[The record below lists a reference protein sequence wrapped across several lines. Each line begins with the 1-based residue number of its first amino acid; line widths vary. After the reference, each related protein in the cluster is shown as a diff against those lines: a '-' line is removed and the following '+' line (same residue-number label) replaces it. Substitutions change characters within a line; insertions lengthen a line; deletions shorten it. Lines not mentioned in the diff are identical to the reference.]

1 MLNTDD
7 NRQYRTFELRAEA
20 HKIEGYAVVFD
31 TPTVLDKDPYTGTEF
46 YEVVSRNAFDGCD
59 LSDVVLNVDH
69 EGTPLA
75 RTRAGTLTL
84 TPDAHGLKV
93 SATLSTGRGRELWED
108 IAAGNLDKMSFAFD
122 VSEESYDNKTH
133 TRTIQRIGKLWDV
146 SVVTRPAYE
155 QTCVYARASM
165 AGHMEQER
173 QAVVGATLAELRGA
187 VVKEPPLTREKVMKN
202 RSKLGAALLDLYR
215 RSELTA
221 QLAEVRS
228 WQPEGTPEDAQT
240 AREKSGQLQK
250 VLQELEG
257 LDQEITDKLEKCGK
271 FSQYGDE
278 DDSGFRVFPSDPAV
292 FVCIDI
298 LTGGHGCASIGRSE
312 AMVNARS
319 LGKDKLRWIA
329 RACGADEDEVVRE
342 YFTDNKAELVEPP
355 PPAPIAS
362 THKNL
367 FNQRRNYTMENIETR
382 ALQSYLCKGV
392 SNMTE
397 DERRALTTTGSGSA
411 TIPTSIVDRLISN
424 AGLSILT
431 YRATHLADGRPG
443 RLAIP
448 VAPATGGVGW
458 HQELADISVYDQ
470 TLSAITLSGAEMV
483 KLVAASRAMVD
494 MSTDNFEIYLMNLLA
509 GEMLDVLEDSY
520 ITGKSGTNN
529 CPGDGLDNLTLTGRT
544 VTATAS
550 ITVADVAEALALL
563 PAKVQRGG
571 LVLANASTLAG
582 ILMEKTTYAFDP
594 ATTLQALGLELVQDP
609 HVSDNTVYVVGAL
622 DQTLFLNFWQNIN
635 VRRSEDAMLAK
646 NAIAFLASCVCGFA
660 WNAANVAKI
669 TVSA

>member
-1 MLNTDD
+1 MLSVDD

-31 TPTVLDKDPYTGTEF
+31 TPTMLDKDPYTGTEF
-46 YEVVSRNAFDGCD
+46 YEVISRNAFDGCD
-59 LSDVVLNVDH
+59 LSDVILNVDH

-108 IAAGNLDKMSFAFD
+108 IAAGNLDKMSFAFN

-155 QTCVYARASM
+155 KTCVYARSSM
-165 AGHMEQER
+165 AGRMEQER
-173 QAVVGATLAELRGA
+173 RAVVEATLAELRGA
-187 VVKEPPLTREKVMKN
+187 VVKDPPLTREKVMEN
-202 RSKLGAALLDLYR
+202 VGDLGAALLDLYR

-221 QLAEVRS
+221 KLDEVRS
-228 WQPEGTPEDAQT
+228 WEPEGRPEDAQT
-240 AREKSGQLQK
+240 AREKSKQLQE
-250 VLQELEG
+250 VIRELE
-257 LDQEITDKLEKCGK
+257 DIDREIDDNLEKRGK
-271 FSQYGDE
+271 YGQYGD
-278 DDSGFRVFPSDPAV
+278 DNGPGYRVYPSDPAV
-292 FVCIDI
+292 FVCRDI
-298 LTGGHGCASIGRSE
+298 LTGRGCATIGRDE
-312 AMVNARS
+312 AMVNARA
-319 LGKDKLRWIA
+319 LGEEKLRWIA
-329 RACGADEDEVVRE
+329 RACGVDEAEVVDKYLTNNTYE
-342 YFTDNKAELVEPP
+342 IQNPP
-355 PPAPIAS
+355 
-362 THKNL
+362 TL
-367 FNQRRNYTMENIETR
+367 DFNINQKRSIRKMENIEIR
-382 ALQSYLCKGV
+382 ALQSYLCKGF
-392 SNMTE
+392 SSMTE

-411 TIPTSIVDRLISN
+411 TIPTAIVDRLIST

-431 YRATHLADGRPG
+431 HRATHLADGRPG
-443 RLAIP
+443 KLVIP
-448 VAPATGGVGW
+448 VAPAAGGVGW
-458 HQELADISVYDQ
+458 HQELADITVYDQ
-470 TLSAITLSGAEMV
+470 TLSSITLSGAELV
-483 KLVAASRAMVD
+483 KLVAASRAMID
-494 MSTDNFEIYLMNLLA
+494 MSTDSFESYLINLLA
-509 GEMLDVLEDSY
+509 GEVLDVLEDSY
-520 ITGKSGTNN
+520 VTGEAGTNN

-544 VTATAS
+544 VTATTA

-594 ATTLQALGLELVQDP
+594 STTLQSLGLELVQNP

-622 DQTLFLNFWQNIN
+622 EQTLFLNFWQNIN
-635 VRRSEDAMLAK
+635 VRRSEDAMLVK

-660 WNAANVAKI
+660 WNSNNVAKV
-669 TVSA
+669 TLSA

>member
-1 MLNTDD
+1 MLSTDD

-31 TPTVLDKDPYTGTEF
+31 TPTVLDKDPYTGTVF
-46 YEVVSRNAFDGCD
+46 YEVISRKAFDGCD
-59 LSDVVLNVDH
+59 LSDVILNVDH

-84 TPDAHGLKV
+84 TPDSHGLKV

-108 IAAGNLDKMSFAFD
+108 IAAGNLDKMSFAFT
-122 VSEESYDNKTH
+122 VSEESYDQAAR

-173 QAVVGATLAELRGA
+173 RAVVDATLAELRGA
-187 VVKEPPLTREKVMKN
+187 VVKDPPITRAKVMENK
-202 RSKLGAALLDLYR
+202 SALGAALLDLYR

-221 QLAEVRS
+221 KLAEVRS
-228 WQPEGTPEDAQT
+228 WEPEGKPEDAQT
-240 AREKSGQLQK
+240 AREKSKQLQE
-250 VLQELEG
+250 VIRELE
-257 LDQEITDKLEKCGK
+257 DIDREITDKLERRGK
-271 FSQYGDE
+271 FGRYGD
-278 DDSGFRVFPSDPAV
+278 DDGPEYRTYPSDPAA
-292 FVCIDI
+292 FVCLDI
-298 LTGGHGCASIGRSE
+298 LTGRGCALISRSE
-312 AMVNARS
+312 AMVNARG
-319 LGKDKLRWIA
+319 LGAEKLRWIA
-329 RACGADEDEVVRE
+329 RACGADEDEVVRK
-342 YFTDNKAELVEPP
+342 YLTDNKEEKPE
-355 PPAPIAS
+355 PPAPLS
-362 THKNL
+362 TLSTQKNL
-367 FNQRRNYTMENIETR
+367 NQRRNFAMENIETR

-411 TIPTSIVDRLISN
+411 TIPTAIVDRLIST

-431 YRATHLADGRPG
+431 HRATHLADGRPG
-443 RLAIP
+443 KLVIP
-448 VAPATGGVGW
+448 VAPAAGGVGW

-470 TLSAITLSGAEMV
+470 TLSAITLSGAELV

-494 MSTDNFEIYLMNLLA
+494 MSTDNFETYLINLLA
-509 GEMLDVLEDSY
+509 GEVLDVLEDSY
-520 ITGKSGTNN
+520 VTGKAGTDN
-529 CPGDGLDNLTLTGRT
+529 CPGDGLDTLTLTGRT
-544 VTATAS
+544 VTATTA
-550 ITVADVAEALALL
+550 ITVADIAQALAML

-594 ATTLQALGLELVQDP
+594 STTLQSLGLELVQDP

-635 VRRSEDAMLAK
+635 VRRSEDAMLVK

-660 WNAANVAKI
+660 WNSNNVAKV
-669 TVSA
+669 TLSA

>member
-1 MLNTDD
+1 MLNNAD

-31 TPTVLDKDPYTGTEF
+31 TPTMLDKDLYTGTEF
-46 YEVVSRNAFDGCD
+46 YEVISRNAFDGCD
-59 LSDVVLNVDH
+59 LSDVILNVDH

-84 TPDAHGLKV
+84 TPDSHGLKV

-108 IAAGNLDKMSFAFD
+108 IAAGNLDKMSFAFN

-133 TRTIQRIGKLWDV
+133 TRTIQKIGKLWDV

-173 QAVVGATLAELRGA
+173 RMVVETTLAELRGA
-187 VVKEPPLTREKVMKN
+187 VVKDPPLTREKVMEN
-202 RSKLGAALLDLYR
+202 VGDLGAALLDLYR

-221 QLAEVRS
+221 KLDEVRS
-228 WQPEGTPEDAQT
+228 WEPEGKPEDAQT
-240 AREKSGQLQK
+240 AREKSKQLQE
-250 VLQELEG
+250 VIRELE
-257 LDQEITDKLEKCGK
+257 DIDREIDDKLEKLGK
-271 FSQYGDE
+271 YEQYGD
-278 DDSGFRVFPSDPAV
+278 DNGPGYRVYPSDPAV
-292 FVCIDI
+292 FVCRDI
-298 LTGGHGCASIGRSE
+298 LTGRGCATIGRDE
-312 AMVNARS
+312 AMVNARA
-319 LGKDKLRWIA
+319 LGEEKLRWIA
-329 RACGADEDEVVRE
+329 RACGVDEAEVVDKYLTNNTYE
-342 YFTDNKAELVEPP
+342 IQNPP
-355 PPAPIAS
+355 
-362 THKNL
+362 TL
-367 FNQRRNYTMENIETR
+367 DFNINQKRSIRKMENIEIR
-382 ALQSYLCKGV
+382 ALQSYLCKGF
-392 SNMTE
+392 SSMTE

-411 TIPTSIVDRLISN
+411 TIPTAIVDRLIST

-431 YRATHLADGRPG
+431 HRATHLADGRPG
-443 RLAIP
+443 KLVIP
-448 VAPATGGVGW
+448 VAPAAGGVGW
-458 HQELADISVYDQ
+458 HQELADITVYDQ
-470 TLSAITLSGAEMV
+470 TLSSITLSGAELV
-483 KLVAASRAMVD
+483 KLVAASRAMID
-494 MSTDNFEIYLMNLLA
+494 MSTDSFESYLINLLA
-509 GEMLDVLEDSY
+509 GEVLDVLEDSY
-520 ITGKSGTNN
+520 VTGEAGTNN

-544 VTATAS
+544 VTATTA

-594 ATTLQALGLELVQDP
+594 STTLQSLGLELVQNP

-622 DQTLFLNFWQNIN
+622 EQTLFLNFWQNIN
-635 VRRSEDAMLAK
+635 VRRSEDAMLVK

-660 WNAANVAKI
+660 WNSNNVAKV
-669 TVSA
+669 TLSA

>member
-1 MLNTDD
+1 MLNNAD

-31 TPTVLDKDPYTGTEF
+31 TPTVLDKDPYTGTVF
-46 YEVVSRNAFDGCD
+46 YEVISRNAFDGCD
-59 LSDVVLNVDH
+59 LSDVILNVDH

-84 TPDAHGLKV
+84 TPDSHGLKV

-108 IAAGNLDKMSFAFD
+108 IAAGNLDKMSFAFN

-133 TRTIQRIGKLWDV
+133 TRTIQKIGKLWDV

-173 QAVVGATLAELRGA
+173 RMVVETTLAELRGA
-187 VVKEPPLTREKVMKN
+187 VVKDPPLTREKVMEN
-202 RSKLGAALLDLYR
+202 VGDLGAALLDLYR

-221 QLAEVRS
+221 KLDEVRS
-228 WQPEGTPEDAQT
+228 WEPEGKPEDAQT
-240 AREKSGQLQK
+240 AREKSKQLQE
-250 VLQELEG
+250 VIRELE
-257 LDQEITDKLEKCGK
+257 DIDREIDDKLEKLGK
-271 FSQYGDE
+271 YEQYGD
-278 DDSGFRVFPSDPAV
+278 DNGPGYRVYPSDPAV
-292 FVCIDI
+292 FVCRDI
-298 LTGGHGCASIGRSE
+298 LTGRGCATIGRDE
-312 AMVNARS
+312 AMVNARA
-319 LGKDKLRWIA
+319 LGEEKLRWIA
-329 RACGADEDEVVRE
+329 RACGVDEAEVVDKYLTNNTYE
-342 YFTDNKAELVEPP
+342 IQNPP
-355 PPAPIAS
+355 
-362 THKNL
+362 TL
-367 FNQRRNYTMENIETR
+367 DFNINQKRSIRKMENIEIR
-382 ALQSYLCKGV
+382 ALQSYLCKGF
-392 SNMTE
+392 SSMTE

-411 TIPTSIVDRLISN
+411 TIPTAIVDRLIST

-431 YRATHLADGRPG
+431 HRATHLADGRPG
-443 RLAIP
+443 KLVIP
-448 VAPATGGVGW
+448 VAPAAGGVGW
-458 HQELADISVYDQ
+458 HQELADITVYDQ
-470 TLSAITLSGAEMV
+470 TLSSISLSGAELV
-483 KLVAASRAMVD
+483 KLVAASRAMID
-494 MSTDNFEIYLMNLLA
+494 MSTDSFESYLINLLA
-509 GEMLDVLEDSY
+509 GEVLDVLEDSY
-520 ITGKSGTNN
+520 VTGEAGTNN

-544 VTATAS
+544 VTATTA

-594 ATTLQALGLELVQDP
+594 STTLQSLGLELVQNP

-622 DQTLFLNFWQNIN
+622 EQTLFLNFWQNIN
-635 VRRSEDAMLAK
+635 VRRSEDAMLVK

-660 WNAANVAKI
+660 WNSNNVAKV
-669 TVSA
+669 TLSA

>member
-1 MLNTDD
+1 MLNNAD

-31 TPTVLDKDPYTGTEF
+31 TPTVLDKDPYTGTVF
-46 YEVVSRNAFDGCD
+46 YEVISRNAFDGCD
-59 LSDVVLNVDH
+59 LSDVILNVDH

-84 TPDAHGLKV
+84 TPDSHGLKV

-108 IAAGNLDKMSFAFD
+108 IAAGNLDKMSFAFN

-133 TRTIQRIGKLWDV
+133 TRTIQKIGKLWDV

-173 QAVVGATLAELRGA
+173 RMVVETTLAELRGA
-187 VVKEPPLTREKVMKN
+187 VVKDPPLTREKVMEN
-202 RSKLGAALLDLYR
+202 VGDLGAALLDLYR

-221 QLAEVRS
+221 KLDEVRS
-228 WQPEGTPEDAQT
+228 WEPEGKPEDAQT
-240 AREKSGQLQK
+240 AREKSKQLQE
-250 VLQELEG
+250 VIRELE
-257 LDQEITDKLEKCGK
+257 DIDREIDDKLEKLGK
-271 FSQYGDE
+271 YEQYGD
-278 DDSGFRVFPSDPAV
+278 DNGPGYRVYPSDPAV
-292 FVCIDI
+292 FVCRDI
-298 LTGGHGCASIGRSE
+298 LTGRGCATIGRDE
-312 AMVNARS
+312 AMVNARA
-319 LGKDKLRWIA
+319 LGEEKLRWIA
-329 RACGADEDEVVRE
+329 RACGVDEAEVVDKYLTNNTYE
-342 YFTDNKAELVEPP
+342 IQNPP
-355 PPAPIAS
+355 
-362 THKNL
+362 TL
-367 FNQRRNYTMENIETR
+367 DFNINQKRSIRKMENIEIR
-382 ALQSYLCKGV
+382 ALQSYLCKGF
-392 SNMTE
+392 SSMTE

-411 TIPTSIVDRLISN
+411 TIPTAIVDRLIST

-431 YRATHLADGRPG
+431 HRATHLADGRPG
-443 RLAIP
+443 KLVIP
-448 VAPATGGVGW
+448 VAPAAGGVGW
-458 HQELADISVYDQ
+458 HQELADITVYDQ
-470 TLSAITLSGAEMV
+470 TLSSITLSGAELV
-483 KLVAASRAMVD
+483 KLVAASRAMID
-494 MSTDNFEIYLMNLLA
+494 MSTDSFESYLIHLLA
-509 GEMLDVLEDSY
+509 GEVLDVLEDSY
-520 ITGKSGTNN
+520 VTGEAGTNN

-544 VTATAS
+544 VTATTA
-550 ITVADVAEALALL
+550 ITVADIAQALAML

-594 ATTLQALGLELVQDP
+594 STTLQSLGLELVQDP

-660 WNAANVAKI
+660 WNSNNVAK
-669 TVSA
+669 VSISD

>member
-1 MLNTDD
+1 MLSVDD

-31 TPTVLDKDPYTGTEF
+31 TPTMLDKDPYTGTEF
-46 YEVVSRNAFDGCD
+46 YEVISRNAFDGCD
-59 LSDVVLNVDH
+59 LSDVILNVDH

-93 SATLSTGRGRELWED
+93 SATLSTGRGRDLWED
-108 IAAGNLDKMSFAFD
+108 IAAGNLDKMSFAFN

-155 QTCVYARASM
+155 KTCVYARSSM
-165 AGHMEQER
+165 AGRMEQER
-173 QAVVGATLAELRGA
+173 RAVVEATLAELRGA
-187 VVKEPPLTREKVMKN
+187 VVKDPPLTREKVMEN
-202 RSKLGAALLDLYR
+202 VGDLGAALLDLYR

-221 QLAEVRS
+221 KLDEVRS
-228 WQPEGTPEDAQT
+228 WEPEGKPEDAQT
-240 AREKSGQLQK
+240 AREKSKQLQE
-250 VLQELEG
+250 VIRELE
-257 LDQEITDKLEKCGK
+257 DIDREIDDKLEKLGK
-271 FSQYGDE
+271 YEQYGD
-278 DDSGFRVFPSDPAV
+278 DNGPGYRVYPSDPAV
-292 FVCIDI
+292 FVCRDI
-298 LTGGHGCASIGRSE
+298 LTGRGCATIGRAE
-312 AMVNARS
+312 AMVNARA
-319 LGKDKLRWIA
+319 LGEEKLRWIA
-329 RACGADEDEVVRE
+329 RACGVDEAEVVDKYLTNNTYE
-342 YFTDNKAELVEPP
+342 IQNPP
-355 PPAPIAS
+355 
-362 THKNL
+362 TL
-367 FNQRRNYTMENIETR
+367 DFNINQKRSIRKMENIETR
-382 ALQSYLCKGV
+382 ALQSYLCKGI

-411 TIPTSIVDRLISN
+411 TIPTAIVDRLIST

-431 YRATHLADGRPG
+431 HRATHLADGRPG
-443 RLAIP
+443 KLVIP
-448 VAPATGGVGW
+448 VAPAAGGVGW

-470 TLSAITLSGAEMV
+470 TLSAITLSGAELV

-494 MSTDNFEIYLMNLLA
+494 MSTDNFETYLINLLA
-509 GEMLDVLEDSY
+509 GEVLDVLEDSY
-520 ITGKSGTNN
+520 VTGEAGANN

-544 VTATAS
+544 VTATTA

-594 ATTLQALGLELVQDP
+594 STTLQSLGLELVQNP

-622 DQTLFLNFWQNIN
+622 EQTLFLNFWQNIN
-635 VRRSEDAMLAK
+635 VRRSEDAMLVK

-660 WNAANVAKI
+660 WNSNNVAKV
-669 TVSA
+669 TLSA

>member
-1 MLNTDD
+1 MLNNAD

-31 TPTVLDKDPYTGTEF
+31 TPTVLDKDPYTGTVF
-46 YEVVSRNAFDGCD
+46 YEVISRNAFDGCD
-59 LSDVVLNVDH
+59 LSDVILNVDH

-84 TPDAHGLKV
+84 TPDSHGLKV

-108 IAAGNLDKMSFAFD
+108 IAAGNLDKMSFAFN

-173 QAVVGATLAELRGA
+173 RAVVEATLAELRGA
-187 VVKEPPLTREKVMKN
+187 VAKDPPLTREKVMEN
-202 RSKLGAALLDLYR
+202 RGDLGAALLDLYR

-221 QLAEVRS
+221 KLDEVRS
-228 WQPEGTPEDAQT
+228 WEPEGKPEDAQT
-240 AREKSGQLQK
+240 AREKSKQLQE
-250 VLQELEG
+250 VIRELE
-257 LDQEITDKLEKCGK
+257 DIDREIDDKLEKLGK
-271 FSQYGDE
+271 YEQYGD
-278 DDSGFRVFPSDPAV
+278 DNGPGYRVYPSDPAV
-292 FVCIDI
+292 FVCRDI
-298 LTGGHGCASIGRSE
+298 LTGRGCATIGRDE
-312 AMVNARS
+312 AMVNARA
-319 LGKDKLRWIA
+319 LGEEKLRWIA
-329 RACGADEDEVVRE
+329 RACGVDEAEVVDKYLTNNTYE
-342 YFTDNKAELVEPP
+342 IQNPP
-355 PPAPIAS
+355 
-362 THKNL
+362 TL
-367 FNQRRNYTMENIETR
+367 DFNINQKRSIRKMENIEIR
-382 ALQSYLCKGV
+382 ALQSYLCKGF
-392 SNMTE
+392 SSMTE

-411 TIPTSIVDRLISN
+411 TIPTAIVDRLIST

-431 YRATHLADGRPG
+431 HRATHLADGRPG
-443 RLAIP
+443 KLVIP
-448 VAPATGGVGW
+448 VAPAAGGVGW

-470 TLSAITLSGAEMV
+470 TLSAITLSGAELV

-494 MSTDNFEIYLMNLLA
+494 MSTDNFETYLINLLA
-509 GEMLDVLEDSY
+509 GEVLDVLEDSY
-520 ITGKSGTNN
+520 VTGEAGTNN

-544 VTATAS
+544 VTATTA

-594 ATTLQALGLELVQDP
+594 STTLQSLGLELVQNP

-622 DQTLFLNFWQNIN
+622 EQTLFLNFWQNIN
-635 VRRSEDAMLAK
+635 VRRSEDAMLVK

-660 WNAANVAKI
+660 WNSNNVAK
-669 TVSA
+669 VSISD

>member
-1 MLNTDD
+1 MLNNAD

-31 TPTVLDKDPYTGTEF
+31 TPTVLDKDPYTGTVF
-46 YEVVSRNAFDGCD
+46 YEVISRNAFDGCD
-59 LSDVVLNVDH
+59 LSDVILNVDH

-84 TPDAHGLKV
+84 TPDSHGLKV

-108 IAAGNLDKMSFAFD
+108 IAAGNLDKMSFAFN

-133 TRTIQRIGKLWDV
+133 TRTIQKIGKLWDV

-173 QAVVGATLAELRGA
+173 RMVVETTLAELRGA
-187 VVKEPPLTREKVMKN
+187 VVKDPPLTREKVMEN
-202 RSKLGAALLDLYR
+202 VGDLGAALLDLYR

-221 QLAEVRS
+221 KLDEVRS
-228 WQPEGTPEDAQT
+228 WEPEGKPEDAQT
-240 AREKSGQLQK
+240 AREKSKQLQE
-250 VLQELEG
+250 VIRELE
-257 LDQEITDKLEKCGK
+257 DIDREIDDKLEKLGK
-271 FSQYGDE
+271 YEQYGD
-278 DDSGFRVFPSDPAV
+278 DNGPGYRVYPSDPAV
-292 FVCIDI
+292 FVCRDI
-298 LTGGHGCASIGRSE
+298 LTGRGCATIGRDE
-312 AMVNARS
+312 AMVNARA
-319 LGKDKLRWIA
+319 LGEEKLRWIA
-329 RACGADEDEVVRE
+329 RACGVDEAEVVDKYLTNNTYE
-342 YFTDNKAELVEPP
+342 IQNPP
-355 PPAPIAS
+355 
-362 THKNL
+362 TL
-367 FNQRRNYTMENIETR
+367 DFNINQKRSIRKMENIEIR
-382 ALQSYLCKGV
+382 ALQSYLCKGF
-392 SNMTE
+392 SSMTE

-411 TIPTSIVDRLISN
+411 TIPTAIVDRLIST

-431 YRATHLADGRPG
+431 HRATHLADGRPG
-443 RLAIP
+443 KLVIP
-448 VAPATGGVGW
+448 VAPAAGGVGW
-458 HQELADISVYDQ
+458 HQELADITVYDQ
-470 TLSAITLSGAEMV
+470 TLSSITLSGAELV
-483 KLVAASRAMVD
+483 KLVAASRAMID
-494 MSTDNFEIYLMNLLA
+494 MSTDSFESYLINLLA
-509 GEMLDVLEDSY
+509 GEVLDVLEDSY
-520 ITGKSGTNN
+520 VTGEAGTNN

-544 VTATAS
+544 VTATTA

-594 ATTLQALGLELVQDP
+594 STTLQSLGLELVQNP

-622 DQTLFLNFWQNIN
+622 EQTLFLNFWQNIN

-660 WNAANVAKI
+660 WNASNVAKV
-669 TVSA
+669 TLSD

>member
-1 MLNTDD
+1 MLNNAD

-31 TPTVLDKDPYTGTEF
+31 TPTVLDKDPYTGTVF
-46 YEVVSRNAFDGCD
+46 YEVISRNAFDGCD
-59 LSDVVLNVDH
+59 LSDVILNVDH

-84 TPDAHGLKV
+84 TPDSHGLKV

-108 IAAGNLDKMSFAFD
+108 IAAGNLDKMSFAFN

-133 TRTIQRIGKLWDV
+133 TRTIQKIGKLWDV

-173 QAVVGATLAELRGA
+173 RMVVETTLAELRGA
-187 VVKEPPLTREKVMKN
+187 VVKDPPLTREKVMEN
-202 RSKLGAALLDLYR
+202 VGDLGAALLDLYR

-221 QLAEVRS
+221 KLDEVRS
-228 WQPEGTPEDAQT
+228 WEPEGKPEDAQI
-240 AREKSGQLQK
+240 AREKSKQLQE
-250 VLQELEG
+250 VIRELE
-257 LDQEITDKLEKCGK
+257 DIDREIDDKLEKLGK
-271 FSQYGDE
+271 YEQYGD
-278 DDSGFRVFPSDPAV
+278 DNGPGYRVYPSDPAV
-292 FVCIDI
+292 FVCRDI
-298 LTGGHGCASIGRSE
+298 LTGRGCATIGRDE
-312 AMVNARS
+312 AMVNARA
-319 LGKDKLRWIA
+319 LGEEKLRWIA
-329 RACGADEDEVVRE
+329 RACGVDEAEVVDKYLTNNTYE
-342 YFTDNKAELVEPP
+342 IQNPP
-355 PPAPIAS
+355 
-362 THKNL
+362 TL
-367 FNQRRNYTMENIETR
+367 DFNINQKRSIRKMENIEIR
-382 ALQSYLCKGV
+382 ALQSYLCKGF
-392 SNMTE
+392 SSMTE

-411 TIPTSIVDRLISN
+411 TIPTAIVDRLIST

-431 YRATHLADGRPG
+431 HRATHLADGRPG
-443 RLAIP
+443 KLVIP
-448 VAPATGGVGW
+448 VAPAAGGVGW
-458 HQELADISVYDQ
+458 HQELADITVYDQ
-470 TLSAITLSGAEMV
+470 TLSSITLSGAELV
-483 KLVAASRAMVD
+483 KLVAASRAMID
-494 MSTDNFEIYLMNLLA
+494 MSTDSFESYLINLLA
-509 GEMLDVLEDSY
+509 GEVLDVLEDSY
-520 ITGKSGTNN
+520 VTGEAGTNN

-544 VTATAS
+544 VTATTA

-594 ATTLQALGLELVQDP
+594 STTLQSLGLELVQNP

-622 DQTLFLNFWQNIN
+622 EQTLFLNFWQNIN
-635 VRRSEDAMLAK
+635 VRRSEDAMLVK

-660 WNAANVAKI
+660 WNSNNVAKV
-669 TVSA
+669 TLSA

>member
-1 MLNTDD
+1 MLNNAD

-31 TPTVLDKDPYTGTEF
+31 TPTVLDKDPYTGTVF
-46 YEVVSRNAFDGCD
+46 YEVISRNAFDGCD
-59 LSDVVLNVDH
+59 LSDVILNVDH

-84 TPDAHGLKV
+84 TPDSHGLKV

-108 IAAGNLDKMSFAFD
+108 IAAGNLDKMSFAFN

-133 TRTIQRIGKLWDV
+133 TRTIQKIGKLWDV

-173 QAVVGATLAELRGA
+173 RMVVETTLAELRGA
-187 VVKEPPLTREKVMKN
+187 VVKDPPLTREKVMEN
-202 RSKLGAALLDLYR
+202 VGDLGAALLDLYR

-221 QLAEVRS
+221 KLDEVRS
-228 WQPEGTPEDAQT
+228 WEPEGKPEDAQT
-240 AREKSGQLQK
+240 AREKSKQLQE
-250 VLQELEG
+250 VIRELE
-257 LDQEITDKLEKCGK
+257 DIDREIDDKLEKLGK
-271 FSQYGDE
+271 YEQYGD
-278 DDSGFRVFPSDPAV
+278 DNGPGYRVYPSDPAV
-292 FVCIDI
+292 FVCRDI
-298 LTGGHGCASIGRSE
+298 LTGRGCATIGRDE
-312 AMVNARS
+312 AMVNARA
-319 LGKDKLRWIA
+319 LGEEKLRWIA
-329 RACGADEDEVVRE
+329 RACGVDEAEVVDKYLTNNTYE
-342 YFTDNKAELVEPP
+342 IQNPP
-355 PPAPIAS
+355 
-362 THKNL
+362 TL
-367 FNQRRNYTMENIETR
+367 DFNINQKRSIRKMENIEIR
-382 ALQSYLCKGV
+382 ALQSYLCKGF
-392 SNMTE
+392 SSMTE

-411 TIPTSIVDRLISN
+411 TIPTAIVDRLIST

-431 YRATHLADGRPG
+431 HRATHLADGRPG
-443 RLAIP
+443 KLVIP
-448 VAPATGGVGW
+448 VAPAAGGVGW
-458 HQELADISVYDQ
+458 HQELADITVYDQ
-470 TLSAITLSGAEMV
+470 TLSSITLSGAELV
-483 KLVAASRAMVD
+483 KLVAASRAMID
-494 MSTDNFEIYLMNLLA
+494 MSTDSFESYLINLLA
-509 GEMLDVLEDSY
+509 GEVLDVLEDSY
-520 ITGKSGTNN
+520 VTGEAGTNN

-544 VTATAS
+544 VTATTA

-594 ATTLQALGLELVQDP
+594 STTLQSLGLELVQNP

-622 DQTLFLNFWQNIN
+622 EQTLFLNFWQNIN
-635 VRRSEDAMLAK
+635 VRRSEDAMLVK

-660 WNAANVAKI
+660 WNSNNVAKV
-669 TVSA
+669 TLSA

>member
-1 MLNTDD
+1 MLNNAD

-31 TPTVLDKDPYTGTEF
+31 TPTVLDKDPYTGTVF
-46 YEVVSRNAFDGCD
+46 YEVISRNAFDGCD
-59 LSDVVLNVDH
+59 LSDVILNVDH

-84 TPDAHGLKV
+84 TPDSHGLKV

-108 IAAGNLDKMSFAFD
+108 IAAGNLDKMSFAFN

-133 TRTIQRIGKLWDV
+133 TRTIQKIGKLWDV

-173 QAVVGATLAELRGA
+173 RMVVETTLAELRGA
-187 VVKEPPLTREKVMKN
+187 VVKDPPLTREKVMEN
-202 RSKLGAALLDLYR
+202 VGDLGAALLDLYR

-221 QLAEVRS
+221 KLDEVRS
-228 WQPEGTPEDAQT
+228 WEPEGKPEDAQT
-240 AREKSGQLQK
+240 AREKSKQLQE
-250 VLQELEG
+250 VIRELE
-257 LDQEITDKLEKCGK
+257 DIDREIDDKLEKLGK
-271 FSQYGDE
+271 YEQYGD
-278 DDSGFRVFPSDPAV
+278 DNGPGYRVYPSDPAV
-292 FVCIDI
+292 FVCRDI
-298 LTGGHGCASIGRSE
+298 LTGRGCATIGRDE
-312 AMVNARS
+312 AMVNARA
-319 LGKDKLRWIA
+319 LGEEKLRWIA
-329 RACGADEDEVVRE
+329 RACGVDEAEVVDKYLTNNTYE
-342 YFTDNKAELVEPP
+342 IQNPP
-355 PPAPIAS
+355 
-362 THKNL
+362 TL
-367 FNQRRNYTMENIETR
+367 DFNINQKRSIRKMENIEIR
-382 ALQSYLCKGV
+382 ALQSYLCKGF
-392 SNMTE
+392 SSMTE

-411 TIPTSIVDRLISN
+411 TIPTAIVDRLIST

-431 YRATHLADGRPG
+431 HRATHLADGRPG
-443 RLAIP
+443 KLVIP
-448 VAPATGGVGW
+448 VAPAAGGVGW
-458 HQELADISVYDQ
+458 HQELADITVYDQ
-470 TLSAITLSGAEMV
+470 TLSSITLSGAELV
-483 KLVAASRAMVD
+483 KLVAASRAMID
-494 MSTDNFEIYLMNLLA
+494 MSTDSFESYLINLLA
-509 GEMLDVLEDSY
+509 GEVLDVLEDSY
-520 ITGKSGTNN
+520 VTGEAGTNN

-544 VTATAS
+544 VTATTA
-550 ITVADVAEALALL
+550 ITVADIAQALAML

-594 ATTLQALGLELVQDP
+594 STTLQSLGLELVQDP

-635 VRRSEDAMLAK
+635 VRRSDDAMLAK

-660 WNAANVAKI
+660 WNSNNVAKV
-669 TVSA
+669 TLSA

>member
-1 MLNTDD
+1 MLNNAD

-31 TPTVLDKDPYTGTEF
+31 TPTVLDKDPYTGTVF
-46 YEVVSRNAFDGCD
+46 YEVISRNAFDGCD
-59 LSDVVLNVDH
+59 LSDVILNVDH

-84 TPDAHGLKV
+84 TPDSHGLKV

-108 IAAGNLDKMSFAFD
+108 IAAGNLDKMSFAFN

-173 QAVVGATLAELRGA
+173 RMVVETTLAELRGA
-187 VVKEPPLTREKVMKN
+187 VVKDPPLTREKVMEN
-202 RSKLGAALLDLYR
+202 VGDLGAALLDLYR

-221 QLAEVRS
+221 KLDEVRS
-228 WQPEGTPEDAQT
+228 WEPEGKPEDTQT
-240 AREKSGQLQK
+240 AREKSKQLQE
-250 VLQELEG
+250 VIRELE
-257 LDQEITDKLEKCGK
+257 DIDREIDDNLEKRGK
-271 FSQYGDE
+271 YGQYGD
-278 DDSGFRVFPSDPAV
+278 DNGPGYRVYPSDPAV
-292 FVCIDI
+292 FVCRDI
-298 LTGGHGCASIGRSE
+298 LTGRGCATIGRDE
-312 AMVNARS
+312 AMVNARA
-319 LGKDKLRWIA
+319 LGEEKLRWIA
-329 RACGADEDEVVRE
+329 RACGVDEAEVVDKYLTNNTYE
-342 YFTDNKAELVEPP
+342 IQNPP
-355 PPAPIAS
+355 
-362 THKNL
+362 TL
-367 FNQRRNYTMENIETR
+367 DFNINQKRSIRKMENIEIR
-382 ALQSYLCKGV
+382 ALQSYLCKGF
-392 SNMTE
+392 SSMTE

-411 TIPTSIVDRLISN
+411 TIPTAIVDRLIST

-431 YRATHLADGRPG
+431 HRATHLADGRPG
-443 RLAIP
+443 KLVIP
-448 VAPATGGVGW
+448 VAPAAGGVGW
-458 HQELADISVYDQ
+458 HQELADITVYDQ
-470 TLSAITLSGAEMV
+470 TLSSITLSGAELV
-483 KLVAASRAMVD
+483 KLVAASRAMID
-494 MSTDNFEIYLMNLLA
+494 MSTDSFESYLINLLA
-509 GEMLDVLEDSY
+509 GEVLDVLEDSY
-520 ITGKSGTNN
+520 VTGEAGTNN

-544 VTATAS
+544 VTATTA

-594 ATTLQALGLELVQDP
+594 STTLQSLGLELVQNP

-622 DQTLFLNFWQNIN
+622 EQTLFLNFWQNIN
-635 VRRSEDAMLAK
+635 VRRSEDAMLVK

-660 WNAANVAKI
+660 WNSNNVAK
-669 TVSA
+669 VSISD

>member
-1 MLNTDD
+1 MLNNAD

-31 TPTVLDKDPYTGTEF
+31 TPTVLDKDPYTGTVF
-46 YEVVSRNAFDGCD
+46 YEVISRNAFDGCD
-59 LSDVVLNVDH
+59 LSDVILNVDH

-84 TPDAHGLKV
+84 TPDSHGLKV

-108 IAAGNLDKMSFAFD
+108 IAAGNLDKMSFAFN

-133 TRTIQRIGKLWDV
+133 TRTIQKIGKLWDV

-173 QAVVGATLAELRGA
+173 RMVVETTLAELRGA
-187 VVKEPPLTREKVMKN
+187 VVKDPPLTREKVMEN
-202 RSKLGAALLDLYR
+202 VGDLGAALLDLYR

-221 QLAEVRS
+221 KLDEVRS
-228 WQPEGTPEDAQT
+228 WEPEGKPEDAQT
-240 AREKSGQLQK
+240 AREKSKQLQE
-250 VLQELEG
+250 VIRELE
-257 LDQEITDKLEKCGK
+257 DIDREIDDKLEKLGK
-271 FSQYGDE
+271 YEQYGD
-278 DDSGFRVFPSDPAV
+278 DNGPGYRVYPSDPAV
-292 FVCIDI
+292 FVCRDI
-298 LTGGHGCASIGRSE
+298 LTGRGCATIGRDE
-312 AMVNARS
+312 AMVNARA
-319 LGKDKLRWIA
+319 LGEEKLRWIA
-329 RACGADEDEVVRE
+329 RACGVDEAEVVDKYLTNNTYE
-342 YFTDNKAELVEPP
+342 IQNPP
-355 PPAPIAS
+355 
-362 THKNL
+362 TL
-367 FNQRRNYTMENIETR
+367 DFNINQKRSIRKMENIEIR
-382 ALQSYLCKGV
+382 ALQSYLCKGF
-392 SNMTE
+392 SSMTE

-411 TIPTSIVDRLISN
+411 TIPTAIVDRLIST

-431 YRATHLADGRPG
+431 HRATHLADGRPG
-443 RLAIP
+443 KLVIP
-448 VAPATGGVGW
+448 VAPAAGGVGW
-458 HQELADISVYDQ
+458 HQELADITVYDQ
-470 TLSAITLSGAEMV
+470 TLSAITLSGAELV
-483 KLVAASRAMVD
+483 KLVAASRAMID
-494 MSTDNFEIYLMNLLA
+494 MSTDSFESYLINLLA
-509 GEMLDVLEDSY
+509 GEVLDVLEDSY
-520 ITGKSGTNN
+520 VTGEAGTNN

-544 VTATAS
+544 VTATTA

-594 ATTLQALGLELVQDP
+594 STTLQSLGLELVQNP

-622 DQTLFLNFWQNIN
+622 EQTLFLNFWQNIN
-635 VRRSEDAMLAK
+635 VRRSEDAMLVK

-660 WNAANVAKI
+660 WNSNNVAKV
-669 TVSA
+669 TLSA

>member
-1 MLNTDD
+1 MLNNAD

-31 TPTVLDKDPYTGTEF
+31 TPTVLDKDPYTGTVF
-46 YEVVSRNAFDGCD
+46 YEVISRNAFDGCD
-59 LSDVVLNVDH
+59 LSDVILNVDH

-84 TPDAHGLKV
+84 TPDSHGLKV

-108 IAAGNLDKMSFAFD
+108 IAAGNLDKMSFAFN

-133 TRTIQRIGKLWDV
+133 TRTIQKIGKLWDV

-173 QAVVGATLAELRGA
+173 RMVVETTLAELRGA
-187 VVKEPPLTREKVMKN
+187 VVKDPPLTREKVMEN
-202 RSKLGAALLDLYR
+202 VGDLGAALLDLYR

-221 QLAEVRS
+221 KLDEVRS
-228 WQPEGTPEDAQT
+228 WEPEGKPEDAQT
-240 AREKSGQLQK
+240 AREKSKQLQE
-250 VLQELEG
+250 VIRELE
-257 LDQEITDKLEKCGK
+257 DIDREIDDKLEKLGK
-271 FSQYGDE
+271 YEQYGD
-278 DDSGFRVFPSDPAV
+278 DNGPGYRVYPSDPAV
-292 FVCIDI
+292 FVCRDI
-298 LTGGHGCASIGRSE
+298 LTGRGCATIGRDE
-312 AMVNARS
+312 AMVNARA
-319 LGKDKLRWIA
+319 LGEEKLRWIA
-329 RACGADEDEVVRE
+329 RACGVDEAEVVDKYLTNNTYE
-342 YFTDNKAELVEPP
+342 IQNPP
-355 PPAPIAS
+355 
-362 THKNL
+362 TL
-367 FNQRRNYTMENIETR
+367 DFNINQKRSIRKMENIEIR
-382 ALQSYLCKGV
+382 ALQSYLCKGF
-392 SNMTE
+392 SSMTE

-411 TIPTSIVDRLISN
+411 TIPTAIVDRLIST

-431 YRATHLADGRPG
+431 HRATHLADGRPG
-443 RLAIP
+443 KLVIP
-448 VAPATGGVGW
+448 VAPAAGGVGW
-458 HQELADISVYDQ
+458 HQELADIAVYDQ
-470 TLSAITLSGAEMV
+470 TLSSITLSGAELV
-483 KLVAASRAMVD
+483 KLVAASRAMID
-494 MSTDNFEIYLMNLLA
+494 MSTDSFESYLINLLA
-509 GEMLDVLEDSY
+509 GEVLDVLEDSY
-520 ITGKSGTNN
+520 VTGEAGTNN

-544 VTATAS
+544 VTATTA

-594 ATTLQALGLELVQDP
+594 STTLQSLGLELVQNP

-622 DQTLFLNFWQNIN
+622 EQTLFLNFWQNIN
-635 VRRSEDAMLAK
+635 VRRSEDAMLVK

-660 WNAANVAKI
+660 WNSNNVAKV
-669 TVSA
+669 TLSA

>member
-1 MLNTDD
+1 MLNNAD

-31 TPTVLDKDPYTGTEF
+31 TPTVLDKDPYTGTVF
-46 YEVVSRNAFDGCD
+46 YEVISRNAFDGCD
-59 LSDVVLNVDH
+59 LSDVILNVDH

-84 TPDAHGLKV
+84 TPDSHGLKV

-108 IAAGNLDKMSFAFD
+108 IAAGNLDKMSFAFN

-173 QAVVGATLAELRGA
+173 RMVVETTLAELRGA
-187 VVKEPPLTREKVMKN
+187 VVKDPPLTREKVMEN
-202 RSKLGAALLDLYR
+202 VGDLGAALLDLYR

-221 QLAEVRS
+221 KLDEVRS
-228 WQPEGTPEDAQT
+228 WEPEGKPEDAQT
-240 AREKSGQLQK
+240 AREKSKQLQE
-250 VLQELEG
+250 VIRELE
-257 LDQEITDKLEKCGK
+257 DIDREIDDKLEKLGK
-271 FSQYGDE
+271 YEQYGD
-278 DDSGFRVFPSDPAV
+278 DNGPGYRVYPSDPAV
-292 FVCIDI
+292 FVCRDI
-298 LTGGHGCASIGRSE
+298 LTGRGCATIGRDE
-312 AMVNARS
+312 AMVNARA
-319 LGKDKLRWIA
+319 LGEEKLRWIA
-329 RACGADEDEVVRE
+329 RACGVDEAEVVDKYLTNNTYE
-342 YFTDNKAELVEPP
+342 IQNPP
-355 PPAPIAS
+355 
-362 THKNL
+362 TL
-367 FNQRRNYTMENIETR
+367 DFNINQKRSIRKMENIEIR
-382 ALQSYLCKGV
+382 ALQSYLCKGF
-392 SNMTE
+392 SSMTE

-411 TIPTSIVDRLISN
+411 TIPTAIVDRLIST

-431 YRATHLADGRPG
+431 HRATHLADGRPG
-443 RLAIP
+443 KLVIP
-448 VAPATGGVGW
+448 VAPAAGGVGW
-458 HQELADISVYDQ
+458 HQELADITVYDQ
-470 TLSAITLSGAEMV
+470 TLSSITLSGAELV
-483 KLVAASRAMVD
+483 KLVAASRAMID
-494 MSTDNFEIYLMNLLA
+494 MSTDSFESYLINLLA
-509 GEMLDVLEDSY
+509 GEVLDVLEDSY
-520 ITGKSGTNN
+520 VTGEAGTNN

-544 VTATAS
+544 VTATTA

-594 ATTLQALGLELVQDP
+594 STTLQSLGLELVQDP

-622 DQTLFLNFWQNIN
+622 EQTLFLNFWQNIN
-635 VRRSEDAMLAK
+635 VRRSEDAMLVK

-660 WNAANVAKI
+660 WNSNNVAKV
-669 TVSA
+669 TLSA

>member
-1 MLNTDD
+1 MLSTDD
-7 NRQYRTFELRAEA
+7 SRQYRTFELRAEA

-31 TPTVLDKDPYTGTEF
+31 TPTMLDKDPYTGTEF
-46 YEVVSRNAFDGCD
+46 YEVISRNAFDGCD
-59 LSDVVLNVDH
+59 LSDVILNVDH

-84 TPDAHGLKV
+84 TPDAHGLMV
-93 SATLSTGRGRELWED
+93 RAILSTGRGRELWED
-108 IAAGNLDKMSFAFD
+108 IAAGNLDKMSFAFT
-122 VSEESYDNKTH
+122 VSDEDYDSKTH

-173 QAVVGATLAELRGA
+173 RMVVETTLAELRGA
-187 VVKEPPLTREKVMKN
+187 VVKDPPLTREKVMEN
-202 RSKLGAALLDLYR
+202 VGDLGAALLDLYR

-221 QLAEVRS
+221 KLDEVRS
-228 WQPEGTPEDAQT
+228 WEPEGKPEDTQT
-240 AREKSGQLQK
+240 AREKSKQLQE
-250 VLQELEG
+250 VIRELE
-257 LDQEITDKLEKCGK
+257 DIDREIDDNLEKRGK
-271 FSQYGDE
+271 YGQYGD
-278 DDSGFRVFPSDPAV
+278 DNGPGYRVYPSDPAV
-292 FVCIDI
+292 FVCRDI
-298 LTGGHGCASIGRSE
+298 LTGRGCATIGRAE
-312 AMVNARS
+312 AMVNARA
-319 LGKDKLRWIA
+319 LGEEKLRWIA
-329 RACGADEDEVVRE
+329 RACGVDEAEVVDKYLTNNTYE
-342 YFTDNKAELVEPP
+342 IQD
-355 PPAPIAS
+355 PPA
-362 THKNL
+362 L
-367 FNQRRNYTMENIETR
+367 DFNINQKRSIRKMENIETR
-382 ALQSYLCKGV
+382 ALQSYLCKGI

-411 TIPTSIVDRLISN
+411 TIPTAIVDRLIST

-431 YRATHLADGRPG
+431 HRATHLADGRPG
-443 RLAIP
+443 KLVIP
-448 VAPATGGVGW
+448 VAPAAGGVGW

-470 TLSAITLSGAEMV
+470 TLSSITLSGAELV
-483 KLVAASRAMVD
+483 KLVAASRAMID
-494 MSTDNFEIYLMNLLA
+494 MSTDSFESYLINLLA
-509 GEMLDVLEDSY
+509 GEVLDVLEDSY
-520 ITGKSGTNN
+520 VTGEAGTNN

-544 VTATAS
+544 VTATTA

-594 ATTLQALGLELVQDP
+594 STTLQSLGLELVQNP

-622 DQTLFLNFWQNIN
+622 EQTLFLNFWQNIN

-660 WNAANVAKI
+660 WNASNVAKV
-669 TVSA
+669 TLSD